1 VGLLCLPHPMLV
13 VELEDEFVEG
23 LRSPV
28 IVDRWEMLPFCWL
41 VGWALDVSSPLLVR
55 HSLRLRTDGSYNVS
69 PCNQHIP
76 SSLFCKRS

>member
-1 VGLLCLPHPMLV
+1 MCRPPPMLV

-55 HSLRLRTDGSYNVS
+55 HSLRLRMDGSCNGA
-69 PCNQHIP
+69 PCNRRIP
-76 SSLFCKRS
+76 FSLFCKRS